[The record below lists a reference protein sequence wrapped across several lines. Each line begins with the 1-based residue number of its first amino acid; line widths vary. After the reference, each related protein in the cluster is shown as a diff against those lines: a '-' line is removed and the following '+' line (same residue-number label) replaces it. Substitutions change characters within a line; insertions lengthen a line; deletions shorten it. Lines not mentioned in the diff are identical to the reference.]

1 MMWQYQIISNS
12 FSFYQ
17 YQIIYY
23 FLIKGIII
31 LILKHNQY
39 KPIAPKWQYQ
49 QSIYINS
56 ISLNTNSFPFSE
68 NSRDKHHDEEYK
80 EKTVNMKFFANR
92 TQCFLW
98 ISINRNCITSSTT
111 RNIAFAWTYLRYKQF
126 SRSQLYSY
134 PR

>member
-49 QSIYINS
+49 QSIYIN
-56 ISLNTNSFPFSE
+56 FSE
-68 NSRDKHHDEEYK
+68 YK
-80 EKTVNMKFFANR
+80 F
-92 TQCFLW
+92 
-98 ISINRNCITSSTT
+98 ISILGKLKRQTSS
-111 RNIAFAWTYLRYKQF
+111 RGI
-126 SRSQLYSY
+126 
-134 PR
+134 